1 MRATCCGLLLVL
13 ALGWAPRSHAQVP
26 EVYAA
31 PDEERS
37 ARQREPV
44 SNSSSDPRL
53 HGRESIHPDG
63 GGVTYQQWLLVVT
76 GETVP
81 NAVPVSSPS
90 YGDPSGGCTY
100 SQSSN
105 ILLPCFNPLKI
116 AFDVV
121 LPNGFTLSTNSASPT
136 TIPIAT
142 LGGTGSSNLL
152 WATNSV
158 NSTDGGVS
166 NISITAYCVL
176 TQVVATI
183 TVTNEDGSVF
193 NFVNGNATN
202 IPCSFNGTIA
212 GTLSSSTTGDTGS
225 FAMIPESIISGTYQG
240 TFNDSG
246 TVFGSSGSAQFAVT
260 TNSDFSVT
268 GTVSVPANSICG
280 SQTSAL
286 SLSSSNSQAQ
296 NNGVA
301 TGIPGIALGDTLQ
314 LAAANG
320 TTLIWFIASDDNSSG
335 VLLLS
340 GTIFVT
346 GYVVSGVCAGTYF
359 YDAPFARER
368 SHFPPRLPIRRP
380 PRAVPPAWSLA
391 FRN

>member
-1 MRATCCGLLLVL
+1 
-13 ALGWAPRSHAQVP
+13 
-26 EVYAA
+26 
-31 PDEERS
+31 
-37 ARQREPV
+37 
-44 SNSSSDPRL
+44 
-53 HGRESIHPDG
+53 
-63 GGVTYQQWLLVVT
+63 
-76 GETVP
+76 
-81 NAVPVSSPS
+81 
-90 YGDPSGGCTY
+90 
-100 SQSSN
+100 
-105 ILLPCFNPLKI
+105 
-116 AFDVV
+116 
-121 LPNGFTLSTNSASPT
+121 
-136 TIPIAT
+136 
-142 LGGTGSSNLL
+142 
-152 WATNSV
+152 
-158 NSTDGGVS
+158 
-166 NISITAYCVL
+166 
-176 TQVVATI
+176 
-183 TVTNEDGSVF
+183 
-193 NFVNGNATN
+193 
-202 IPCSFNGTIA
+202 
-212 GTLSSSTTGDTGS
+212 
-225 FAMIPESIISGTYQG
+225 MIPESIISGTYQG

-368 SHFPPRLPIRRP
+368 AHFPPRLPIRRP
-380 PRAVPPAWSLA
+380 PRAVPPAWTLA